1 MDVAQ
6 LSLSGRLSPSLLLY
20 PELPLSPSLDRLSRY
35 PVLDNLSRERD
46 LVDCRVDFL
55 IIDLWRAEARDL
67 RPSSARDWRDARKS
81 RMIKY
86 SFLPRYRYNIYKLEH
101 TIISVQGVALIAVAT
116 NIPMI
121 KPH

>member
-1 MDVAQ
+1 MEVAQ

-20 PELPLSPSLDRLSRY
+20 PELPLSPSLDLVSRY
-35 PVLDNLSRERD
+35 PGFDSLSRERD

-81 RMIKY
+81 RIA
-86 SFLPRYRYNIYKLEH
+86 
-101 TIISVQGVALIAVAT
+101 SVS
-116 NIPMI
+116 
-121 KPH
+121 